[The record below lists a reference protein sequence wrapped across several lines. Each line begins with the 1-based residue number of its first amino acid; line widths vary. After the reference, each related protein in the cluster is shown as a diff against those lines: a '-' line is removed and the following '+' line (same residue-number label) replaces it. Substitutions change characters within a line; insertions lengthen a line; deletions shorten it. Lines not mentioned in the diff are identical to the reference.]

1 MASYR
6 KRGKKGLWDYRIF
19 DDKGKVIA
27 SNSGFHTKKEAE
39 LEAIDIE
46 LKLLKGTNI
55 DRQISL
61 FDLWEKWYEL
71 HILPL
76 NKKQATLNKHIKRGK
91 LIKEFFGTMPLVN
104 IKASRYQLFIN
115 QFAKTN
121 GRDNVARLNSEVRKV
136 LEFAK
141 QDRLDFH
148 DFTIGVKIT
157 GLEPAK
163 SKEDKYIHSKADYK
177 KLVNYL
183 YNNVNY
189 IDNLIYYLLYIQLKT
204 GMRFGE
210 VLGLTWDCILWKSN
224 EIVTYRRYDSTR
236 KMFTEAK
243 TKTSIRNVPID
254 NSVIEVL
261 DKLLKEQEALEL
273 YNPDNLLFVHPLY
286 GVPSNKTV
294 NTCLSELLHQ
304 LNITPKVL
312 TATGIRHTYIS
323 ILLAEGIDIWTLS
336 KIVGHK
342 DTKQIIE
349 TYSHLIKEKE
359 EEETEKIRQILSS
372 TMQ

>member
-6 KRGKKGLWDYRIF
+6 QRGKKKLWDYRIF

-27 SNSGFHTKKEAE
+27 SNSGFRTKKEAE
-39 LEAIDIE
+39 LEAIEIE
-46 LKLLKGTNI
+46 LRLLKGANI

-61 FDLWEKWYEL
+61 HELWKKWYEL
-71 HILPL
+71 HIIPL

-91 LIKEFFGTMPLVN
+91 LIEEFFGNMPLVN

-189 IDNLIYYLLYIQLKT
+189 TDNLIYYLLYIQLKT

-210 VLGLTWDCILWKSN
+210 VLGLTWDCILWKTK
-224 EIVTYRRYDSTR
+224 EIVTYRRYDST
-236 KMFTEAK
+236 KNEFTDPK
-243 TKTSIRNVPID
+243 TKTSVRNIPID
-254 NSVIEVL
+254 DSVIDVL
-261 DKLLKEQEALEL
+261 DKLLKEQESLNL
-273 YNPDNLLFVHPLY
+273 KNSKNLLFVDPIY

-359 EEETEKIRQILSS
+359 EEETEKIRKIMSS
-372 TMQ
+372 TN